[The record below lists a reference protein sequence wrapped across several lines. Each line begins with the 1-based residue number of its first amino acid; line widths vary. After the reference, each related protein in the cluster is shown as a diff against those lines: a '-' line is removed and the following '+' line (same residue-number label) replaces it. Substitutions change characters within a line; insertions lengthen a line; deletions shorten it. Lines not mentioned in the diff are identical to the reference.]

1 MRWRR
6 VWCFFSLSFYSR
18 LNIAVMPRPFDTTYG
33 RRGGTLN
40 ENASENEDTKVL
52 ERSFKNR
59 GLNSNSSNN
68 NSNMKSDLLLRN
80 KNVNQ
85 VLSQQR
91 SDATKGKGKQ
101 HIDTPKKSIVKKQQ
115 TKSSIPQKR
124 PISKGNS
131 PISKRADTGL
141 VEKSTEHE
149 IEQGFQPEQELPYI
163 PDDITPFD
171 LDLFDGTMN
180 MDVYETTAIKSSI
193 DDDKPIDELESFPT
207 IKRQFQQ
214 TDDAPAS
221 PTLILEDDK
230 DHSHAEDICFSL
242 DQPLNEDTST
252 QFPSEIE
259 FCPSSEEELPFEPEV
274 DQVDLSV
281 FTPAVNLSAYDLS
294 KYFDDQVEFFD
305 DLYDDE
311 DLVVKKPSLINEYG
325 ITLDDLS
332 IFFGSSKASAS
343 IFADTL
349 CDQDD
354 DEIDY
359 DEIPFSNHIMEELPL
374 VN

>member
-1 MRWRR
+1 
-6 VWCFFSLSFYSR
+6 
-18 LNIAVMPRPFDTTYG
+18 MPRPFDTTYG

-59 GLNSNSSNN
+59 GLNNN
-68 NSNMKSDLLLRN
+68 NSNNNNSVKSDLLLRN

-85 VLSQQR
+85 VLNQQR
-91 SDATKGKGKQ
+91 SDTTKGKGKL
-101 HIDTPKKSIVKKQQ
+101 HIDTPKKSNVKKQQ

-131 PISKRADTGL
+131 PTSKRADTGL

-149 IEQGFQPEQELPYI
+149 IEQGFQREQELPYI

-180 MDVYETTAIKSSI
+180 MDAYETTALI
-193 DDDKPIDELESFPT
+193 DDDKPIDEFESFST

-214 TDDAPAS
+214 IDDAPTRTT
-221 PTLILEDDK
+221 PILEDDK
-230 DHSHAEDICFSL
+230 DHSLVQDICFSL
-242 DQPLNEDTST
+242 SQPLNEDASA
-252 QFPSEIE
+252 QFPSEVE

-281 FTPAVNLSAYDLS
+281 FTSAVNLSAYDLS

-311 DLVVKKPSLINEYG
+311 DLVVKEPSLMNDYR

-332 IFFGSSKASAS
+332 IFFGRSNASAS

-349 CDQDD
+349 CDQDE